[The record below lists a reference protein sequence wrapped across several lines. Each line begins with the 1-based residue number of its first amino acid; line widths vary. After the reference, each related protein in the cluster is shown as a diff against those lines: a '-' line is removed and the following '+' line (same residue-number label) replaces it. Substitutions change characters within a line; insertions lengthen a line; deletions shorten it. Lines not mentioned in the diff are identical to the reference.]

1 MAGRFSS
8 VISRKANQGIGGR
21 RGCRAVLTDLGRPTK
36 AQVLNAMKGH
46 VLGEA
51 QLIGTYKK
59 KG

>member
-1 MAGRFSS
+1 MP
-8 VISRKANQGIGGR
+8 
-21 RGCRAVLTDLGRPTK
+21 DLGRPSK
-36 AQVLNAMKGH
+36 VQLLNAMKGH